1 MFALICTPCLH
12 CLHTQLHA
20 MLEHFNIQV
29 DNPCVLMDQVTCKKF
44 LHGSDTDRFTLYK
57 RAAGVC

>member
-1 MFALICTPCLH
+1 
-12 CLHTQLHA
+12 

-44 LHGSDTDRFTLYK
+44 LHGSDTDKFTLYK
-57 RAAGVC
+57 RATGVLSSVV